1 VLNIF
6 NTRNKIVKNFFHVE
20 LEAIL
25 KHIHGLILAYR
36 EEKGL
41 GDNKFAKMAQLPKT
55 ALVPIEGEKRTDK
68 GKLRTID
75 LATLKERI
83 LTYLRTTTE
92 ENSTSVGNGKQSLVK
107 RVPDFLAGDPEGE
120 EKVRERTQWRIF
132 HLQQDIA
139 VRDKLIA
146 DLRETLKKAGITD
159 DTKHDLPIQDS

>member
-1 VLNIF
+1 
-6 NTRNKIVKNFFHVE
+6 VE
-20 LEAIL
+20 LESIL

-41 GDNKFAKMAQLPKT
+41 GDNKFAKGAKLPKT

-75 LATLKERI
+75 LATLIKIFNGYPELKERI
-83 LTYLRTTTE
+83 LNYLRGTTE